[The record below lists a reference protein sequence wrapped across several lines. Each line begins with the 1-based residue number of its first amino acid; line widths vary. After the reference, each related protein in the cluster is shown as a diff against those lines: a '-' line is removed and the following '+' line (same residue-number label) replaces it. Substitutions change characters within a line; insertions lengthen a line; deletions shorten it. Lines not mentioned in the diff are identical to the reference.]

1 MPNQNVLKDFASF
14 PYFTLESYKQL
25 AGIENG
31 HIQTARVQL
40 SRWHEAG
47 HVLRLKRGVYMPR
60 AFYERHASEA
70 DLLVAISAILL
81 PQSYVSSLF
90 ILQQAGI
97 VTETTFPIT
106 AITPKNTHTIV
117 NDLGTFTYQHVA
129 DRFYHGFSAHEYYGV
144 TFFRASLAKA
154 LFDYLYLRP
163 LASLERRSSYNL
175 AEELRLNMER
185 FPRETCLSFEDL
197 VRQSDSPKMNDIL
210 RNFQTHIWL
219 L

>member
-1 MPNQNVLKDFASF
+1 MPNQNVLKDLASF

-25 AGIENG
+25 AGIKNE
-31 HIQTARVQL
+31 HAQTARVQL

-47 HVLRLKRGVYMPR
+47 LVLRLKRGIYMPCT
-60 AFYERHASEA
+60 FYEYHATEA
-70 DLLVAISAILL
+70 DFPAAISAILL
-81 PQSYVSSLF
+81 PQSYVSTLF
-90 ILQQAGI
+90 VLQQAGI
-97 VTETTFPIT
+97 LTEATFPIT
-106 AITPKNTHTIV
+106 AITPQNTRTIV
-117 NDLGTFTYQHVA
+117 NDMGTFTYQHV
-129 DRFYHGFSAHEYYGV
+129 DNRFYHGFSAHEYYGV

-210 RNFQTHIWL
+210 RNFQTHIWPP
-219 L
+219 